1 MHDSSI
7 EERAQPQR
15 KTAKRVLQ
23 WAIPN
28 ALFGVAL
35 YFGVVEGVQGAAN
48 IAQFIIWFTFAIS
61 WVSLSDAFV
70 RRVRAEGPS
79 PIPASLGLSFDLAAL
94 ALLLWYGWIFSAIAL
109 AVRTMLFL
117 SIRHSAHHETNH

>member
-1 MHDSSI
+1 MNDSSI
-7 EERAQPQR
+7 KAKAQPHR

-48 IAQFIIWFTFAIS
+48 IAQFFIWFTFAIS
-61 WVSLSDAFV
+61 FFCLSDDSV
-70 RRVRAEGPS
+70 KRLRANGAS
-79 PIPASLGLSFDLAAL
+79 TIPASLDLSFDLAAL
-94 ALLLWYGWIFSAIAL
+94 ALLLWYGWIFSAIAW
-109 AVRTMLFL
+109 AVRITIFL
-117 SIRHSAHHETNH
+117 SIRHRAHHETNY